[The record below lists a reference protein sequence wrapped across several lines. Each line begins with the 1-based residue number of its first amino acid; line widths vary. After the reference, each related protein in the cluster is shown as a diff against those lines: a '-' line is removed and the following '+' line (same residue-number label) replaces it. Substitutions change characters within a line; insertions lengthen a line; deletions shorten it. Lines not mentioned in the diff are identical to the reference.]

1 MWPWALNIKYTHA
14 TAVQTSEHCS
24 FPNYST
30 QATATAQS
38 IVVVVPSRI
47 IPSSYPR
54 ITTPLLR
61 PACAALTSYC
71 ACPVPSSN
79 ATFEQQMMACMH
91 ADKLQFIAAGSSS
104 RVQPRFSFPIFS
116 PLPKPIRARDELG
129 WLFYGLVSPWPV
141 DTRARIGYLLQL
153 TTTHGI
159 YSCNLFAS
167 VCVYIWTSRQFAT
180 KTCR

>member
-116 PLPKPIRARDELG
+116 PLPTHSCARWARLAFLWSRVPLTRG
-129 WLFYGLVSPWPV
+129 H
-141 DTRARIGYLLQL
+141 TRAHWLLL
-153 TTTHGI
+153 VAA
-159 YSCNLFAS
+159 YNNAWWDLLLLSLCVS
-167 VCVYIWTSRQFAT
+167 VCMHLNISSVQNEN
-180 KTCR
+180 

>member
-1 MWPWALNIKYTHA
+1 MISQFSNMYFPRTPLSIVTLPLTLKCTHA

-54 ITTPLLR
+54 ITTPQLR

-116 PLPKPIRARDELG
+116 PANPFVCAMRAR
-129 WLFYGLVSPWPV
+129 LFYGLVSP
-141 DTRARIGYLLQL
+141 
-153 TTTHGI
+153 
-159 YSCNLFAS
+159 
-167 VCVYIWTSRQFAT
+167 
-180 KTCR
+180 